1 MTTIEDLQAQRAEI
15 NRQIREMRKRGNV
28 EVSGARIVRKTS
40 YARGPEEWSIGLEVA
55 NQRRYGNAPVTRFL
69 TVYTGDTKR
78 ECVDAIPGI
87 IGVLRGLYDA
97 ATKGGEE

>member
-1 MTTIEDLQAQRAEI
+1 MTTIEDLQAKRAEI
-15 NRQIREMRKRGNV
+15 NRQIRELRKQGEV
-28 EVSGARIVRKTS
+28 EAPGARIVRKTA
-40 YARGPEEWSIGLEVA
+40 YARGPEEWSVCLAVA
-55 NQRRYGNAPVTRFL
+55 HQHRYTNTPVTRFL

>member
-1 MTTIEDLQAQRAEI
+1 MTIEDLQAQRAEI

-28 EVSGARIVRKTS
+28 DVPGARIVRKTS
-40 YARGPEEWSIGLEVA
+40 YARGPEEWTIGLEVEH
-55 NQRRYGNAPVTRFL
+55 QHRYTNTPVSRFL
-69 TVYTGDTKR
+69 TVYTGGSKR

>member
-15 NRQIREMRKRGNV
+15 NRQIRELRKQGEV
-28 EVSGARIVRKTS
+28 EAPGARIVRKTS
-40 YARGPEEWSIGLEVA
+40 YTGGPQEWAVRVSVDQNTYRNVGK
-55 NQRRYGNAPVTRFL
+55 VTRYL

-78 ECVDAIPGI
+78 ECIDAIPGI